1 MELGSG
7 LGLGLGSGLGLGLGF
22 EAGCAR
28 RHVAE
33 EPDLLTRGQLHLG
46 WGGVGGVPGVAGV
59 GGGRIA
65 SSVRVPS
72 MVSTASTARAGGVQG
87 CARLRLLG
95 AAHDEPEP

>member
-46 WGGVGGVPGVAGV
+46 WGAWGACRAWRAL
-59 GGGRIA
+59 GGGA
-65 SSVRVPS
+65 
-72 MVSTASTARAGGVQG
+72 
-87 CARLRLLG
+87 
-95 AAHDEPEP
+95 